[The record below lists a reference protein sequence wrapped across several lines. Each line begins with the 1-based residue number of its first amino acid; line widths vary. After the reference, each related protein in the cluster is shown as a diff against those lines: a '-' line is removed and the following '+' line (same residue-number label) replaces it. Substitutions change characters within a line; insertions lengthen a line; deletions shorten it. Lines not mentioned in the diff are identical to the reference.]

1 MTTGSEKVALITGS
15 ATGIGRACATK
26 FASLGFK
33 VIVNYPGV
41 DREQAEET
49 VRLVEGQE
57 SEALLIECDVSR
69 DYQVVAMVQQIEQA
83 FGRLDVVV
91 NCAGVTH
98 FIEPSDLES
107 MTEEKWDQI
116 LAVNTKGPFFVIRAA
131 KPLLKKGPASS
142 VVNISSAA
150 GVSGF
155 GSSVAYCASK
165 GALNTMTKTLAR
177 ALAPEIRVNAVCPGP
192 IDSRWL
198 RQGMTEEEIQDRV
211 STLPIPKIVSPEDVA
226 DTVAYL
232 AIGTSKTTGQL
243 LTVDCGRSM

>member
-1 MTTGSEKVALITGS
+1 MTESSNKVALITGS
-15 ATGIGRACATK
+15 ATGVGRACAIK
-26 FASLGFK
+26 FATLGYH
-33 VIVNYPGV
+33 VVVNYPGM

-57 SEALLIECDVSR
+57 REALLIECDVSR
-69 DYQVVAMVQQIEQA
+69 DDQVVSMVKQIEQA

-98 FIEPSDLES
+98 FVEASDLES

-116 LAVNTKGPFFVIRAA
+116 FAVNTKGPFFVIRAA
-131 KPLLKKGPASS
+131 TPLLKSGPSS
-142 VVNISSAA
+142 SIVNISSAA

-198 RQGMTEEEIQDRV
+198 RQGMTEKEIQDRV
-211 STLPIPKIVSPEDVA
+211 SSLPIPEIVSPDDVA

-232 AIGTSKTTGQL
+232 ATGTSKTTGQL

>member
-1 MTTGSEKVALITGS
+1 
-15 ATGIGRACATK
+15 
-26 FASLGFK
+26 
-33 VIVNYPGV
+33 
-41 DREQAEET
+41 
-49 VRLVEGQE
+49 
-57 SEALLIECDVSR
+57 
-69 DYQVVAMVQQIEQA
+69 
-83 FGRLDVVV
+83 
-91 NCAGVTH
+91 
-98 FIEPSDLES
+98 

-116 LAVNTKGPFFVIRAA
+116 FAVNTKGPFFVIRAA
-131 KPLLKKGPASS
+131 TPLLKKGPSSS

-165 GALNTMTKTLAR
+165 GTLNTMTKTLAR
-177 ALAPEIRVNAVCPGP
+177 ALAPKIRVNAVYPGP

-211 STLPIPKIVSPEDVA
+211 SSLPISEIVSPDDVA

-232 AIGTSKTTGQL
+232 ATGTSKTTGQL